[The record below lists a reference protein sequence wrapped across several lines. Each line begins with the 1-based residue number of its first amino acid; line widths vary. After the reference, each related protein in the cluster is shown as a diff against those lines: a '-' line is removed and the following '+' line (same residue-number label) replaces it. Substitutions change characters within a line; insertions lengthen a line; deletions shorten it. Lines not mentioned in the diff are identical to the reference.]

1 MKTQPQK
8 RLLKL
13 ADKEE
18 NPMRRA
24 ELFYELLPEPSLCAK
39 CVHRN
44 PCPLKPTSACSI
56 FEEQKP

>member
-1 MKTQPQK
+1 MRSLAHK

-13 ADKEE
+13 AGKEE

-24 ELFYELLPEPSLCAK
+24 ELFYELLAAPSLCAK

-44 PCPLKPTSACSI
+44 PCPLKPTSECSI